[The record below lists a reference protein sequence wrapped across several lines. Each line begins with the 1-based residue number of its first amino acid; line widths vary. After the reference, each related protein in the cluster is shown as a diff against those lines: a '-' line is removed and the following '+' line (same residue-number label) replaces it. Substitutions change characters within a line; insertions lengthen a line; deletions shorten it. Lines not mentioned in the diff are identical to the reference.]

1 MNFAEVEQVVAKL
14 RQDLAA
20 GRLTEEQFKA
30 RLRELMVQDEQGN
43 WWMVGYETG
52 EWYRHDG
59 TDWVPDHPP
68 LAQPV
73 VRQRMPAWV
82 WGVVGAV
89 VVLLVAVAVLDFR
102 PDQGPEPGPTPMA
115 VAQATATP
123 TPTAIPLPPKPTE
136 EPTLE
141 PTVEPTEKPT
151 PTATPVPATPTFTHP
166 PPLPPGTPPT
176 ATLIPPTDTLTSP
189 PPTPTFTP
197 QQPPAPSATPTFTPT
212 PPLPPSLTVEN
223 AEGYDSDAT
232 LNATYQ
238 INDAWGANEGSL
250 SLAGLPHIG
259 GGTRAI
265 AFWFNIR
272 NPASADYCGFER
284 HLSAAQDWSGYSHLC
299 LWVENDG
306 SIHEMVVQFGEK
318 SGEVWKCTA
327 ALPIGAQELCLPL
340 SGNIFYIAEW
350 SSSENG
356 QIDLG
361 AISYYGIYV
370 HRSHPGSGIIYIDE
384 IRVVNR

>member
-1 MNFAEVEQVVAKL
+1 MNFAEVERVVAKL
-14 RQDLAA
+14 RQDLAT
-20 GRLTEEQFKA
+20 GRLTEDQFKT
-30 RLRELMVQDEQGN
+30 RLREMMVQDKRGD

-52 EWYRHDG
+52 QWYRHDG
-59 TDWVPDHPP
+59 TDWVPDQPP

-73 VRQRMPAWV
+73 VRQRVPAWV
-82 WGVVGAV
+82 WGVVGTV
-89 VVLLVAVAVLDFR
+89 VVLLVAVAVLAFLSG
-102 PDQGPEPGPTPMA
+102 QGQKPGPTPMA

-141 PTVEPTEKPT
+141 PTVEPTEEPT
-151 PTATPVPATPTFTHP
+151 STATPVPAP
-166 PPLPPGTPPT
+166 
-176 ATLIPPTDTLTSP
+176 
-189 PPTPTFTP
+189 
-197 QQPPAPSATPTFTPT
+197 PTFTPT
-212 PPLPPSLTVEN
+212 LPLPPGLTVDN

-238 INDAWGANEGSL
+238 INNAWGANEAGL

-259 GGTRAI
+259 GGTQAI
-265 AFWFNIR
+265 AFRFNIP

-284 HLSAAQDWSGYSHLC
+284 HLPTPQDWSGYSHLC

-340 SGNIFYIAEW
+340 SGNVFHITEW
-350 SSSENG
+350 SASEND

-361 AISYYGIYV
+361 AINYYGIYV
-370 HRSHPGSGIIYIDE
+370 HRSHPGSGIICVDE
-384 IRVVNR
+384 IRVVKR

>member
-1 MNFAEVEQVVAKL
+1 MNFAEVERVVAKL

-20 GRLTEEQFKA
+20 GRLTEEQFKT
-30 RLRELMVQDEQGN
+30 RLREMMVQDERGD

-59 TDWVPDHPP
+59 TDWVPDQPP

-89 VVLLVAVAVLDFR
+89 VVLLAIVGGLLLAGGGPKGRPAAVPVAVETTT
-102 PDQGPEPGPTPMA
+102 PYPTY
-115 VAQATATP
+115 TP
-123 TPTAIPLPPKPTE
+123 QPTYTPVPTDTPVPPTN
-136 EPTLE
+136 
-141 PTVEPTEKPT
+141 TVPPST
-151 PTATPVPATPTFTHP
+151 PAATPVPATPTFTP
-166 PPLPPGTPPT
+166 TLPLPPG
-176 ATLIPPTDTLTSP
+176 
-189 PPTPTFTP
+189 
-197 QQPPAPSATPTFTPT
+197 
-212 PPLPPSLTVEN
+212 LTVEN

-238 INDAWGANEGSL
+238 IKDAWGANEGSL
-250 SLAGLPHIG
+250 SLADLPHIG

-284 HLSAAQDWSGYSHLC
+284 HLPAPQDWSGYSHLC

-340 SGNIFYIAEW
+340 SGNIFHITEW
-350 SSSENG
+350 SASENG

-370 HRSHPGSGIIYIDE
+370 NRSHPGSGIIYVDE